1 MDIGVE
7 SVCIGTVRGQRGWGN
22 VWRVRIDLCL
32 YFVCIIIITYIMIVN
47 TVNDEV
53 VEINVI
59 LINALK

>member
-1 MDIGVE
+1 MSRVCALVPFVVEEAGVM
-7 SVCIGTVRGQRGWGN
+7 VVGVH
-22 VWRVRIDLCL
+22 IDLSL
-32 YFVCIIIITYIMIVN
+32 YNVCIIIIYRMIVN